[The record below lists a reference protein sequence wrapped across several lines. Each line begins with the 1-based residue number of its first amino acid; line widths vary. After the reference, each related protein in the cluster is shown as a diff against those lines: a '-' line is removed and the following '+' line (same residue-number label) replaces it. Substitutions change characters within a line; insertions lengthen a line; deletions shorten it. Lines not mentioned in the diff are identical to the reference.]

1 MSPPGRPKGEYRSAQ
16 REGTPESPPGRPKG
30 EYRSAKREGSPV
42 STGSATPPAGPTW
55 REVLFNRRMLI
66 CIFTGFSSGLP
77 LYLLIN
83 LLPAWL
89 RSEQVDLKSIGLFA
103 LIQLPYTW
111 KFLWSPLLDRYA
123 FPALGR
129 RRGWM
134 LVTQLLLLASI
145 PAFGLLHPTLD
156 LWTIA
161 YLAAAV
167 AFFSASQDIVLD
179 AYRRE
184 ILPDVEL
191 GLGNAIHVNAYRI
204 SSLIPGAL
212 SLILADHLPWSSVYW
227 ITAAFM
233 LPGIIMT
240 IAVDEPKLRRPGPRT
255 LAEAVIEPFREFIR
269 RDGWNQALLV
279 LLFIFLYKLGD
290 SMATALA
297 TPFYLDMGFTKSEI
311 GLIAKNAGLWA
322 SVAGGML
329 GGLWMLRLGIN
340 RGLWLFGVVQ
350 LVSILGFAWL
360 AHENRPDKLL
370 LAGVIAFEALGVG
383 LGTAAFI
390 AFIARATDPRYTATQ
405 FALFTSLAAVPRTVV
420 NASTGWVVEQTG
432 WFTFFLV
439 CAVLALPGMALLL
452 RVAPWGDRAG
462 DKSAQ

>member
-1 MSPPGRPKGEYRSAQ
+1 
-16 REGTPESPPGRPKG
+16 
-30 EYRSAKREGSPV
+30 
-42 STGSATPPAGPTW
+42 
-55 REVLFNRRMLI
+55 MLI

-83 LLPAWL
+83 LLPAWM
-89 RSEQVDLKSIGLFA
+89 RSEHVDLKSIGLFA
-103 LIQLPYTW
+103 LIGLPYTW

-134 LVTQLLLLASI
+134 LVTQFLLIASI
-145 PAFGLLHPTLD
+145 PLFGELNPRQD
-156 LWTIA
+156 LWAIA

-191 GLGNAIHVNAYRI
+191 GLGNAIHVTAYRI
-204 SSLIPGAL
+204 SGLVPGAL
-212 SLILADHLPWSSVYW
+212 ALILADHVPWSTVYW

-233 LPGIIMT
+233 LPGIAMT
-240 IAVDEPKLRRPGPRT
+240 LAVDEPKLRRPGPQT

-269 RDGWNQALLV
+269 RDGWRQALQV

-297 TPFYLDMGFTKSEI
+297 TPFYLDMGFTKSDI
-311 GLIAKNAGLWA
+311 GLIAKNAGLWPLLI
-322 SVAGGML
+322 GGML
-329 GGLWMLRLGIN
+329 GGLWMLRIGIN

-360 AHENRPDKLL
+360 AFENRPDKLL

-383 LGTAAFI
+383 LGTAAFV
-390 AFIARATDPRYTATQ
+390 AFIARETDPRYTATQ
-405 FALFTSLAAVPRTVV
+405 FALFTSLAAVPRTIV

-432 WFTFFLV
+432 WFVFFLI
-439 CAVLALPGMALLL
+439 CTALALPGMALLL
-452 RVAPWGDRAG
+452 RVAPWNGRIGDEGSR
-462 DKSAQ
+462 